1 MRSLPAGR
9 RRIASPERES
19 LFRTTVPNIMTPARF
34 SAATLIEEAIRG
46 ALSTHRRG
54 PLIVGVC
61 GSQGSG
67 KSTVC
72 KTLTARF
79 GAAGLTVANLS
90 LDDLYLPL
98 AARVRLAETVH
109 PLLRTRGVPGTHDV
123 KLGIHTLQ
131 ALAHAG
137 EVKLPRFDKA
147 RDDRRPA
154 EAWDRVTG
162 PVDLV
167 LFEGWCVGAKPQ
179 GLEALTQPVNALEAN
194 EDVDG
199 RWRRYV
205 DHELGGEYQRL
216 FAKIDVLVLLA
227 APSFDVVLKW
237 RTQQEHDL
245 RAESGNEPAQAERAG
260 VMSDAEIERFI
271 QHYERLTKHI
281 LIEMPPRADLVI
293 RLAEDRSVNPI
304 Y

>member
-1 MRSLPAGR
+1 
-9 RRIASPERES
+9 
-19 LFRTTVPNIMTPARF
+19 MT
-34 SAATLIEEAIRG
+34 SATAADLIENAIRA
-46 ALSTHRRG
+46 ALPGHRG

-79 GAAGLTVANLS
+79 SAAGLKVANLS
-90 LDDLYLPL
+90 LDDLYLPR
-98 AARVRLAETVH
+98 AARVKLSEQVH
-109 PLLRTRGVPGTHDV
+109 PLLRTRGVPGTHDT
-123 KLGIHTLQ
+123 KLGIQTLHD
-131 ALAHAG
+131 LAHDK

-147 RDDRRPA
+147 RDDRRPV
-154 EAWDRVTG
+154 ESWELIQG

-205 DHELGGEYQRL
+205 NDALKGEYQRL
-216 FAKIDVLVLLA
+216 FANIHLLVLLA

-237 RTQQEHDL
+237 RTQQEYEL
-245 RAESGNEPAQAERAG
+245 RAQVQSDPAKGDRSG
-260 VMSDAEIERFI
+260 VMSDAALARFI

-293 RLAEDRSVNPI
+293 RLAEDRSVL
-304 Y
+304 

>member
-1 MRSLPAGR
+1 MSA
-9 RRIASPERES
+9 
-19 LFRTTVPNIMTPARF
+19 TT
-34 SAATLIEEAIRG
+34 AADLIETAIR
-46 ALSTHRRG
+46 AAMPAHRGG

-72 KTLTARF
+72 KKVAGRF
-79 GAAGLTVANLS
+79 TGAGLKVATLS

-98 AARVRLAETVH
+98 AARVKLGELVH
-109 PLLRTRGVPGTHDV
+109 PLLRTRGVPGTHDT
-123 KLGIHTLQ
+123 KLGIHTLHD
-131 ALAHAG
+131 LAHHKA
-137 EVKLPRFDKA
+137 VKLPRFDKA
-147 RDDRRPA
+147 RDDRRPEA
-154 EAWDRVTG
+154 AWDTVTG

-205 DHELGGEYQRL
+205 NDALGAEYQSL
-216 FAKIDVLVLLA
+216 FAKIDLLVLLA

-237 RTQQEHDL
+237 RTQQEQEL
-245 RAESGNEPAQAERAG
+245 RAQAQGDGSG
-260 VMSDAEIERFI
+260 VMSDAELARFI
-271 QHYERLTKHI
+271 QHYERLTKHV

-293 RLAEDRSVNPI
+293 RLGEDRAVV
-304 Y
+304 

>member
-1 MRSLPAGR
+1 MS
-9 RRIASPERES
+9 
-19 LFRTTVPNIMTPARF
+19 
-34 SAATLIEEAIRG
+34 SATAVGLIEKAIHAAIPAHRG
-46 ALSTHRRG
+46 G

-72 KTLTARF
+72 KTLTNRF
-79 GAAGLTVANLS
+79 TDAGLKVANLS

-98 AARVRLAETVH
+98 AARAKLAELVH
-109 PLLRTRGVPGTHDV
+109 PLLRTRGVPGTHDT
-123 KLGIHTLQ
+123 KLGIHTLHD
-131 ALAHAG
+131 LAQPK

-147 RDDRRPA
+147 RDDRRP
-154 EAWDRVTG
+154 EQAWDTITG

-179 GLEALTQPVNALEAN
+179 GLEALTQPINALEAN
-194 EDVDG
+194 EDGDG

-205 DHELGGEYQRL
+205 NDALGGEYQRL
-216 FAKIDVLVLLA
+216 FGKIDLLVLLA

-237 RTQQEHDL
+237 RTQQEHEL
-245 RAESGNEPAQAERAG
+245 RERAGGDRPG
-260 VMSDAEIERFI
+260 VMSDAEIARFI
-271 QHYERLTKHI
+271 QHYERLTKHV

-293 RLAEDRSVNPI
+293 RLAADRTVL
-304 Y
+304 

>member
-1 MRSLPAGR
+1 MTS
-9 RRIASPERES
+9 AS
-19 LFRTTVPNIMTPARF
+19 F
-34 SAATLIEEAIRG
+34 SAATLIEQAIRG

-72 KTLTARF
+72 KTLAAHF
-79 GAAGLTVANLS
+79 GAAGLKVANLS

-98 AARVRLAETVH
+98 AARVKLGETVH

-123 KLGIHTLQ
+123 KLGIHTLHD
-131 ALAHAG
+131 LAHAR

-147 RDDRRPA
+147 RDDRRPVA
-154 EAWDRVTG
+154 AWDCVKG

-167 LFEGWCVGAKPQ
+167 LFEGWCVGAKAQ
-179 GLEALTQPVNALEAN
+179 GLEALNQPVNALEAN

-205 DHELGGEYQRL
+205 NDALGAEYQRL
-216 FAKIDVLVLLA
+216 FAKIDLLVLLA

-237 RTQQEHDL
+237 RTQQEHEL
-245 RAESGNEPAQAERAG
+245 RAQLQSDPEPERAHRAG
-260 VMSDAEIERFI
+260 VMSDAEIARFI
-271 QHYERLTKHI
+271 QHYERLTRHI

-293 RLAEDRSVNPI
+293 RLAEDRSVDPR